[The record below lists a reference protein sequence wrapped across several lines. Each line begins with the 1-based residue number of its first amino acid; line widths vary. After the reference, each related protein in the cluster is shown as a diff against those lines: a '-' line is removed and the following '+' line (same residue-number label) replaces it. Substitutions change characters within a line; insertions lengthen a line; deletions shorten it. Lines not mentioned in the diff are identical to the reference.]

1 MRVTFEYLSKFKTSN
16 RIFEGRNVSL
26 EATKILNE
34 QKYKIEKEYDIFLSH
49 SFQDAETIYLL
60 YAYLKSL
67 GWSVYVDW
75 IEDTQLDRQN
85 VTRSTAELLR
95 IQMKRSKTLIYAS
108 SSASKDSKWMPWEL
122 GFFDGYKPKKI
133 AILPITSDSNKYENY
148 IGVEYLS
155 LYPYIEVGTSTLWLK
170 DPENHNYIRELD
182 NFINK

>member
-75 IEDTQLDRQN
+75 IEDSQLDRQN
-85 VTRSTAELLR
+85 VTKATAELLR
-95 IQMKRSKTLIYAS
+95 IQMKRGEFKHEVRQFEKSYDNQQAEQI
-108 SSASKDSKWMPWEL
+108 
-122 GFFDGYKPKKI
+122 
-133 AILPITSDSNKYENY
+133 
-148 IGVEYLS
+148 S
-155 LYPYIEVGTSTLWLK
+155 LMV
-170 DPENHNYIRELD
+170 
-182 NFINK
+182 

>member
-75 IEDTQLDRQN
+75 IEDSQLDRQN
-85 VTRSTAELLR
+85 VTKATAELLR

-108 SSASKDSKWMPWEL
+108 SNASKDSKWMPWEL

>member
-75 IEDTQLDRQN
+75 IEDSQLDRQN
-85 VTRSTAELLR
+85 VTKATAELLR
-95 IQMKRSKTLIYAS
+95 IQRNRSKTLI
-108 SSASKDSKWMPWEL
+108 
-122 GFFDGYKPKKI
+122 
-133 AILPITSDSNKYENY
+133 
-148 IGVEYLS
+148 
-155 LYPYIEVGTSTLWLK
+155 
-170 DPENHNYIRELD
+170 
-182 NFINK
+182 

>member
-75 IEDTQLDRQN
+75 IEDSQLDRQN
-85 VTRSTAELLR
+85 VTKATAELLR

-108 SSASKDSKWMPWEL
+108 SNASKDSKWMPWEL
-122 GFFDGYKPKKI
+122 GFFDGYKPNKI
-133 AILPITSDSNKYENY
+133 AILPITHDSDKYKNY
-148 IGVEYLS
+148 VGVEYLS
-155 LYPYIEVGTSTLWLK
+155 LYPYIDIGTTTLWLK
-170 DPENHNYIRELD
+170 DPESHNYIKEL
-182 NFINK
+182 NTFINK